1 MKSPASMA
9 LLVGFGSLVFL
20 FVALGAGAMRRTE
33 EMHRLMTAAQEA
45 HEEVDKALR
54 DLPAGIHLTGTVVR
68 DYLLDPSRSAAQEYK
83 ELLAREQKSMEL
95 HMTQLSALRA
105 EQRDMVER
113 LQREIQAYSDSLDPM
128 LSWSPEDRVAN
139 GYWFLRSNVIPRRHA
154 IIKLTGELRSLND
167 QTLAFERKSVDA
179 GRVALQHFIRDF
191 LLICVEG
198 GSLIV
203 AALTT
208 WRVALLNRRERQARE
223 RAEEAERE
231 QHRLAMRVVAAQEEE
246 RKRISLELHDAV
258 GQLASALGMEL
269 GRLESYVL
277 APPEQFH
284 AKVAEVKEMNSE
296 VVRALKEIA
305 SGLRPAMLDQLGLG
319 AAVRSHAR
327 EFSRRTG
334 VAAEVRLEGEL
345 EAVPEPHRTCI
356 YRIVQ
361 EALNNCARHAGARRA
376 VISLSGAQDSVSLTV
391 EDDGAGF
398 DVRKKSKN
406 GLGLV
411 GIAERVRDLS
421 GNLKISSTPGK
432 GTVLEVL
439 LPMKEVPAAL

>member
-1 MKSPASMA
+1 
-9 LLVGFGSLVFL
+9 
-20 FVALGAGAMRRTE
+20 
-33 EMHRLMTAAQEA
+33 
-45 HEEVDKALR
+45 
-54 DLPAGIHLTGTVVR
+54 
-68 DYLLDPSRSAAQEYK
+68 
-83 ELLAREQKSMEL
+83 
-95 HMTQLSALRA
+95 
-105 EQRDMVER
+105 
-113 LQREIQAYSDSLDPM
+113 
-128 LSWSPEDRVAN
+128 
-139 GYWFLRSNVIPRRHA
+139 
-154 IIKLTGELRSLND
+154 
-167 QTLAFERKSVDA
+167 LAFERKSVDA

-398 DVRKKSKN
+398 DVRKKSNN